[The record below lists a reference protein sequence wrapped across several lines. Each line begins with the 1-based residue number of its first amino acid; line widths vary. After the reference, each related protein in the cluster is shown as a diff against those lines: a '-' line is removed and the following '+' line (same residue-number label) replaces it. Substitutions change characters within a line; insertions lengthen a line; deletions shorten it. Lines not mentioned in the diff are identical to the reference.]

1 MSTSHQRP
9 YVVFGFETTHDA
21 LTAESVL
28 ASAGVLL
35 TVMPTPKIL
44 GALCGISLRVAE
56 DDAPDTERRLTE
68 AGIAWSGNARILDR

>member
-1 MSTSHQRP
+1 MNDSAEKP

-21 LTAESVL
+21 LTAEAVL
-28 ASAGVLL
+28 ASAGLAL

-56 DDAPDTERRLTE
+56 GDAPEAERILAE
-68 AGIAWSGNARILDR
+68 AGVGCSGSARILDR